1 MFCWRKKQ
9 PGRSF
14 DHAGMRPVIR
24 VSICTG
30 EQVAGFRDPAT
41 GKFHEAMLIRDGADL
56 RAFLREYGVE
66 EQELRREY

>member
-1 MFCWRKKQ
+1 
-9 PGRSF
+9 
-14 DHAGMRPVIR
+14 MRPVIR